1 MEEKCEKTEQPR
13 GGWLRSPRG
22 VARRQKCASV
32 RLHGLTLRAPV
43 LQGRRQPLSPP
54 PFACRRPPPPFP
66 FPFTLT
72 HVRPHAERSSRAHP
86 GLRVFA
92 HTGPR
97 GVCLGRRGRQQMF
110 TLFQLRTW
118 FLAPHQAL
126 HFCSRSKALRGGQR
140 WLLPFAGAGA
150 WGWARECRWAP
161 WAGVLVGH
169 IRAHSVSREGVTP
182 MGCQVTRQHPSP
194 AGASAPPP
202 PKGHLFPVP
211 VLEEV

>member
-202 PKGHLFPVP
+202 KGHLFPVP